1 VRITLRVDE
10 AITWLLSDHLSST
23 SVTVDATGNAIS
35 MLKYTAYGELRT
47 GTSTTDYQYT
57 LQKHPG
63 QALLLSQPIQ
73 FLKNT

>member
-1 VRITLRVDE
+1 
-10 AITWLLSDHLSST
+10 
-23 SVTVDATGNAIS
+23 VTVDATGNAIS